1 MCYDCENG
9 DTGQVREMNRIL
21 LSIVVL
27 ASLISPLSLFSHGVD
42 IILINGGTGVEAR
55 YDSGEPISHADVTV
69 YSPGNGDEPFQ
80 IGVTDRN
87 GRFLFFPDADGKW
100 KVVVNDGTGHG
111 GIFYVSIR
119 DSISVQDEAIEK
131 TVGRGIKMLSGIT
144 VIFGLTGIL
153 FFVLARRERKR
164 SGDAHS

>member
-1 MCYDCENG
+1 
-9 DTGQVREMNRIL
+9 MNKIFF
-21 LSIVVL
+21 SIIVV
-27 ASLISPLSLFSHGVD
+27 AVLIFPISLFPHGVD
-42 IILINGGTGVEAR
+42 IVLFNGGTGIEAR
-55 YDSGEPISHADVTV
+55 YDSGDPISHADVTV

-111 GIFYVSIR
+111 GTKYIIVNNSSI
-119 DSISVQDEAIEK
+119 VQDEAIQK
-131 TVGRGIKMLSGIT
+131 PLGRSIKLLSGII

-153 FFVLARRERKR
+153 FFVLARRDRKR